1 MFRGGRDGL
10 VFEEQ
15 DARREFCK
23 VVEWYYAQILL
34 IQTRTLPSSQFAKI
48 EAAEEQGFKGCT
60 NDVVDS

>member
-1 MFRGGRDGL
+1 M
-10 VFEEQ
+10 FEEQ